1 MNNRFI
7 IHSRTIDGEEGVCRE
22 EYFFSTDH
30 CQGVKGRGDGTY
42 PEGFVPTTHYLPFS
56 VVPRPELPSGRV
68 ETLEDLLLIFY
79 SDAREIPNPDPT
91 FQPKV

>member
-1 MNNRFI
+1 MRDRYI
-7 IHSRTIDGEEGVCRE
+7 IHSRLLDVPDGACRQ

-30 CQGVKGRGDGTY
+30 CQGVEGRAKGTY
-42 PEGFVPTTHYLPFS
+42 PEGFVPTTHYLPRS

-79 SDAREIPNPDPT
+79 SDGKEIPNPDPQY
-91 FQPKV
+91 QPK